1 MNSLNKFLAAIF
13 ITALFFATLR
23 ADDNSI
29 KKAENFK
36 LKDYNGKEYQL
47 SDFKDS
53 KAIVIIFIA
62 TQCPVSNAY
71 NSRMEKIYE
80 EYKNKGVAFIGINS
94 NKLESVEEVKEH
106 AKKNNLNFVILKD
119 VNNVI
124 ADKFKASVT
133 PEVFVLN
140 SEFDVLY
147 HGRID
152 DSRKEEDV
160 KSEDL
165 RNALNEILQGK
176 KVTKTETKA
185 FGCTIKRVN

>member
-1 MNSLNKFLAAIF
+1 MNLLNKYTSILFLIILMSEVTSLAS
-13 ITALFFATLR
+13 
-23 ADDNSI
+23 D
-29 KKAENFK
+29 KVENFK

-47 SDFKDS
+47 SDFQNS
-53 KAIVIIFIA
+53 KAIVIIFVA

-71 NSRMEKIYE
+71 NSRMEKLYQ
-80 EYKNKGVAFIGINS
+80 EYKDKGVAFIGINS
-94 NKLESVEEVKEH
+94 NKQESVEEIKEH

-140 SEFDVLY
+140 SDFEILY

-152 DSRKEEDV
+152 DSRKEGEV

-165 RNALNEILQGK
+165 KNALNEILAGK
-176 KVTKTETKA
+176 KVSKTETKA